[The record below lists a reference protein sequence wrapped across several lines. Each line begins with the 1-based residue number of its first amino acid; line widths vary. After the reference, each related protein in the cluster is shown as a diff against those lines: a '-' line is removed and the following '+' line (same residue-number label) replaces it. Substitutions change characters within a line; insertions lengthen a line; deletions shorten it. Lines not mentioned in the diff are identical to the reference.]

1 MAHTGKTKKKDF
13 TTQKLLD
20 AIKDSNGN
28 MSVIAERLKCSW
40 ATARQYIGDDTAAK
54 ELYKG
59 ETERMLDKAEQIIN
73 DSLDQTTDHAE
84 QLQTAKWLLATK
96 GGNRGLR
103 RLHCKAIKS
112 RLTTAHSEDAAICGA
127 LSSAGM
133 CTHLTEFAMRRTRR
147 ILSGRSTIR

>member
-59 ETERMLDKAEQIIN
+59 ETERMLDKAEKIIN

-96 GGNRGLR
+96 GGNRGYGTKTKYNNV
-103 RLHCKAIKS
+103 LHGY
-112 RLTTAHSEDAAICGA
+112 RSEND
-127 LSSAGM
+127 
-133 CTHLTEFAMRRTRR
+133 
-147 ILSGRSTIR
+147 ILSDIAANLAISEF

>member
-1 MAHTGKTKKKDF
+1 
-13 TTQKLLD
+13 
-20 AIKDSNGN
+20 

-40 ATARQYIGDDTAAK
+40 ATARQYIGDDNAAK

-96 GGNRGLR
+96 GAMEQRQN
-103 RLHCKAIKS
+103 
-112 RLTTAHSEDAAICGA
+112 TT
-127 LSSAGM
+127 M
-133 CTHLTEFAMRRTRR
+133 YCTDIEAT
-147 ILSGRSTIR
+147 TIF

>member
-1 MAHTGKTKKKDF
+1 MEHTGKTKKKDY
-13 TTQKLLD
+13 TTQELLD

-59 ETERMLDKAEQIIN
+59 ETERMLDKAEKIIN

-96 GGNRGLR
+96 GGNRGYGTKTKYNNV
-103 RLHCKAIKS
+103 LHGY
-112 RLTTAHSEDAAICGA
+112 RSEND
-127 LSSAGM
+127 
-133 CTHLTEFAMRRTRR
+133 
-147 ILSGRSTIR
+147 ILSDIAANLAISEF

>member
-28 MSVIAERLKCSW
+28 MSVIAERLNCSW

-59 ETERMLDKAEQIIN
+59 ETERMLDKAEKIIN

-96 GGNRGLR
+96 GGNRGYGTKTKYNNV
-103 RLHCKAIKS
+103 LHGY
-112 RLTTAHSEDAAICGA
+112 RSEND
-127 LSSAGM
+127 
-133 CTHLTEFAMRRTRR
+133 
-147 ILSGRSTIR
+147 ILSDIAANFAISEF

>member
-28 MSVIAERLKCSW
+28 MSVIAERLNCSW
-40 ATARQYIGDDTAAK
+40 ATARQYIGDDMAAK

-59 ETERMLDKAEQIIN
+59 ETERMLDKAEKIIN

-96 GGNRGLR
+96 GGNRGYGTKTKYNNV
-103 RLHCKAIKS
+103 LHGY
-112 RLTTAHSEDAAICGA
+112 RSEND
-127 LSSAGM
+127 
-133 CTHLTEFAMRRTRR
+133 
-147 ILSGRSTIR
+147 ILSDIAANLAISEF

>member
-1 MAHTGKTKKKDF
+1 MAHTGKTKKKDYS
-13 TTQKLLD
+13 TQELLE

-28 MSVIAERLKCSW
+28 MSVIAERLNCSW
-40 ATARQYIGDDTAAK
+40 ATARQYIGDDNEAK

-96 GGNRGLR
+96 GGNRGYGTKTKYNIRVL
-103 RLHCKAIKS
+103 S
-112 RLTTAHSEDAAICGA
+112 TAAH
-127 LSSAGM
+127 
-133 CTHLTEFAMRRTRR
+133 
-147 ILSGRSTIR
+147 ILNP

>member
-28 MSVIAERLKCSW
+28 MSVIAERLNCSW
-40 ATARQYIGDDTAAK
+40 ATARQYIGDDMAAK

-59 ETERMLDKAEQIIN
+59 ETERMLDKAEKIIN

-96 GGNRGLR
+96 GGNRGYGTKTKYNNV
-103 RLHCKAIKS
+103 LHGY
-112 RLTTAHSEDAAICGA
+112 RSEND
-127 LSSAGM
+127 
-133 CTHLTEFAMRRTRR
+133 
-147 ILSGRSTIR
+147 ILSDIAANFAISEL

>member
-59 ETERMLDKAEQIIN
+59 ETERMLDKAEKIIN

-96 GGNRGLR
+96 GGNRGYGTKTKYNNV
-103 RLHCKAIKS
+103 LHGY
-112 RLTTAHSEDAAICGA
+112 RSEND
-127 LSSAGM
+127 
-133 CTHLTEFAMRRTRR
+133 
-147 ILSGRSTIR
+147 ILSDIAANFAISEL

>member
-28 MSVIAERLKCSW
+28 MSVIAERLNCSW

-59 ETERMLDKAEQIIN
+59 ETERMLDKAEKIIN

-96 GGNRGLR
+96 GGNRGYGTKTKYNNV
-103 RLHCKAIKS
+103 LHGY
-112 RLTTAHSEDAAICGA
+112 RSEND
-127 LSSAGM
+127 
-133 CTHLTEFAMRRTRR
+133 
-147 ILSGRSTIR
+147 ILSDIAANLAISEF